1 MNKIVDFALSKTR
14 TTLAIA
20 ILVLIAGSYS
30 RSMIPVAADPSI
42 TLPFVSVSIFLDGA
56 SPEDA
61 SRLIAKPV
69 ENRLRSDC
77 VRIMMTGRVHKL
89 SARVTECL
97 RALGITETCFHE
109 LVFKKGNSD
118 TFEYKCDE
126 LRRMMRVY
134 RPRKVRIW
142 EDRVRHAEGFREF
155 GKREFSEVE
164 FEINLV
170 EPSNDY

>member
-1 MNKIVDFALSKTR
+1 MCQSVEELLVYDFDG
-14 TTLAIA
+14 TLADTPTPITGKEMYKRKTGREWPHNGWWGRKESLEPPLEVYPGPA
-20 ILVLIAGSYS
+20 FSSY
-30 RSMIPVAADPSI
+30 
-42 TLPFVSVSIFLDGA
+42 L
-56 SPEDA
+56 
-61 SRLIAKPV
+61 

-109 LVFKKGNSD
+109 LVFKKGNSN

>member
-69 ENRLRSDC
+69 ENRLRS
-77 VRIMMTGRVHKL
+77 VAGAKEVSSSSSLSYARI
-89 SARVTECL
+89 
-97 RALGITETCFHE
+97 ITEFEVGYSIDTALRDIKQAIE
-109 LVFKKGNSD
+109 EVKFKLPP
-118 TFEYKCDE
+118 EA
-126 LRRMMRVY
+126 
-134 RPRKVRIW
+134 
-142 EDRVRHAEGFREF
+142 EDPP
-155 GKREFSEVE
+155 
-164 FEINLV
+164 N
-170 EPSNDY
+170 

>member
-14 TTLAIA
+14 TTLAVA

-69 ENRLRSDC
+69 ENRLRS
-77 VRIMMTGRVHKL
+77 VAGAKEVSSSSSLSYARI
-89 SARVTECL
+89 
-97 RALGITETCFHE
+97 ITEFEVGYSIDTALRDIKQAIE
-109 LVFKKGNSD
+109 EVKFKLPP
-118 TFEYKCDE
+118 EA
-126 LRRMMRVY
+126 
-134 RPRKVRIW
+134 
-142 EDRVRHAEGFREF
+142 EDPP
-155 GKREFSEVE
+155 
-164 FEINLV
+164 N
-170 EPSNDY
+170 